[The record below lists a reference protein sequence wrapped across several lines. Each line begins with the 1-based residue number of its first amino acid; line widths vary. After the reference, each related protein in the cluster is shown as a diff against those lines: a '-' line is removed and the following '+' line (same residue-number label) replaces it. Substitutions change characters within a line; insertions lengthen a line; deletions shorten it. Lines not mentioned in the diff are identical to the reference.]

1 MKMRVILE
9 KNNNL
14 ANAISEFSK
23 RCNGLKSR
31 RYYSKLEFEI
41 SANIHCVGLYTI
53 YENFQSESSDL
64 VDIG

>member
-1 MKMRVILE
+1 MKMRVVLE

-14 ANAISEFSK
+14 ANAISEIFK
-23 RCNGLKSR
+23 ALQ
-31 RYYSKLEFEI
+31 LEFEI
-41 SANIHCVGLYTI
+41 SANIHCVGLYAI